1 MIKKWS
7 IRDIDELKELYREK
21 EKGNEWARERKW
33 EKMRDI
39 EDLKKVVWKE
49 KKKKMVKKRE
59 RKIDKNKAIKD
70 FK

>member
-1 MIKKWS
+1 MSK
-7 IRDIDELKELYREK
+7 R
-21 EKGNEWARERKW
+21 